1 MFEMIEK
8 GLRGGM
14 CHVSHKHSKENN
26 KYMADAYDETKP
38 SNYISYLDADNLYGL
53 AMSMKL
59 PMGQMKWG
67 KKFPKVEEWDEH
79 DKYGYI
85 LEVDSEYPKEL
96 HDEHSDYPL
105 APENMSVYENLLS
118 DHQRDVHRIYYNGK
132 DPKDEKQPKLI
143 LNVMDKERYVVHI
156 KALKYY
162 LQKGLKE
169 KKTTIGSLS
178 FNKKLGW
185 GLG

>member
-14 CHVSHKHSKENN
+14 CHVRHKHSKANN

-162 LQKGLKE
+162 LQKGLKV
-169 KKTTIGSLS
+169 
-178 FNKKLGW
+178 KKLP
-185 GLG
+185 